1 MLAAESAW
9 RVLRAEHVRM
19 RSAADAIASLLASP
33 GWHVAGPQMQRLHE
47 QIARLL
53 AFSDTTHRPKGVVL
67 LETLRRSAPALAPF
81 LDELAADQA
90 TCDRLLAQAGRLL
103 DAAARG
109 EDGAAEQC
117 RSLLQRHRT
126 LLGAHLD
133 REDSVLQR
141 CTQDAL
147 SPEEWARVASAMSAV
162 MRSGAEPAEPPE
174 DD

>member
-19 RSAADAIASLLASP
+19 RSAADAIARLLANP
-33 GWHVAGPQMQRLHE
+33 GWRVPGPQMQRLQA

-53 AFSDTTHRPKGVVL
+53 AFSDATHRPKGVVM
-67 LETLRRSAPALAPF
+67 LETLRRRAPALAPF

-117 RSLLQRHRT
+117 RGLLQRHRA
-126 LLGAHLD
+126 LLLAHLD
-133 REDSVLQR
+133 REDGVLQR
-141 CTQDAL
+141 CTQEAL
-147 SPEEWARVASAMSAV
+147 SPEEWARVVSSISSV
-162 MRSGAEPAEPPE
+162 MRRGAEPGEPPE
-174 DD
+174 DE